1 MCCLQINEDAEQKH
15 TKKAGAERYSRSVD
29 SSTCPR
35 GPCPARVLDRRGGK
49 LEDKCRTGWSL
60 HPADTPR
67 SSPGD
72 PSRSRLLPL
81 RLGLEGQDNK
91 HTKTWLKTADG
102 KLYKL
107 CRLHFQ
113 KCNRTQDLSIKSYW
127 TYDRKLVLTGSF
139 LLLLGRPPSLVLLDT
154 AGAVGANRG
163 AVDARVLLLG
173 LILIHIVALTGN
185 KDGSRKKVK
194 QQ

>member
-1 MCCLQINEDAEQKH
+1 MCRLKINEDAEQNH

-35 GPCPARVLDRRGGK
+35 GLCPARVLDRRGGK

-81 RLGLEGQDNK
+81 RLGLEGVRQQTHQNVSEK
-91 HTKTWLKTADG
+91 SLRLKTADNILSVWNVAKKK
-102 KLYKL
+102 KLYEL

-113 KCNRTQDLSIKSYW
+113 ISNLTQDIFIKIHW
-127 TYDRKLVLTGSF
+127 TY
-139 LLLLGRPPSLVLLDT
+139 
-154 AGAVGANRG
+154 NRN
-163 AVDARVLLLG
+163 L
-173 LILIHIVALTGN
+173 
-185 KDGSRKKVK
+185 
-194 QQ
+194 